1 MKPFFSNSFGIARNA
16 NKEGHTVELQ
26 LDFMLQYMEG
36 ESQITKD
43 GPVSASVRRNEH
55 LTSVLLTRDGVVAL
69 ISLLRRTLGS
79 EFDDIIDFCEAQ
91 DELRNG

>member
-16 NKEGHTVELQ
+16 NKEGRTVELQ